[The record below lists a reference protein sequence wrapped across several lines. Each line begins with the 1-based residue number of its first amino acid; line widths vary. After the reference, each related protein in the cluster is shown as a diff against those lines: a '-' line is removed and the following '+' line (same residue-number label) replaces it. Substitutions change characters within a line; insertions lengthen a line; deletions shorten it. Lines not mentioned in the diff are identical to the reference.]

1 MNNTK
6 SIFSVFVLII
16 TLLFFTSSLCYAGGI
31 QDRMKARI
39 PAITALKNK
48 GVVGEDNKG
57 FLAYVGSTKENP
69 KLVNAENSDRKKVYQ
84 AIAKKTK
91 GDAAVVGQRRA
102 AQIAEKSAKGHW
114 YQDKAGKWQ
123 QK

>member
-1 MNNTK
+1 MKNTK
-6 SIFSVFVLII
+6 SIVPVFI
-16 TLLFFTSSLCYAGGI
+16 LLFTLIFFSASISTAGGI

-48 GVVGEDNKG
+48 GIIGEDNKG
-57 FLAYVGSTKENP
+57 FLAYVTSAKEDQ
-69 KLVNAENSDRKKVYQ
+69 KLINAENSDRKKVYQ

-91 GDAAVVGQRRA
+91 GNAAVVGERRA
-102 AQIAEKSAKGHW
+102 DQLAQKSAKGHW
-114 YQDKAGKWQ
+114 YQDKSGKWH